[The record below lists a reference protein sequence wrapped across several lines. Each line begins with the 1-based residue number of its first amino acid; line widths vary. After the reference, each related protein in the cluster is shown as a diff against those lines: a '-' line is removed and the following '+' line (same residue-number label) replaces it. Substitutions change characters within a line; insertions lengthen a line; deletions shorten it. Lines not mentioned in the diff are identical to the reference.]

1 MKPLELEIMLID
13 LAARNKA
20 IADMFFSYIKA
31 NAHPV
36 IYSAFL
42 KEFQNQYF
50 ASIEAA
56 VNVFPQGTERVVL
69 KKHLPLLKRVFL
81 AEQKEREKNE

>member
-1 MKPLELEIMLID
+1 MKPFELEIMLID

-20 IADMFFSYIKA
+20 IADLFFSYIKA
-31 NAHPV
+31 NDPSV

-69 KKHLPLLKRVFL
+69 KKHLPMLKRVFL
-81 AEQKEREKNE
+81 AEQTERMKSD

>member
-1 MKPLELEIMLID
+1 MKPFELEIMLID

-20 IADMFFSYIKA
+20 VADMFFSYIKA
-31 NAHPV
+31 NDPPV

-42 KEFQNQYF
+42 KEYQNQYF

-69 KKHLPLLKRVFL
+69 KKHLQLLKKVFL
-81 AEQKEREKNE
+81 TEQMEREKDE